1 MTLAESA
8 NWSFPTGVRF
18 GAGRIAE
25 IADACAAAGM
35 DRPLVVTD
43 PGMVELP
50 VLATLRDLLDGAS
63 VVHGLFSD
71 LRPNPLGS
79 DVDRGVDAFRAG
91 DHDGVIAFG
100 GGSALDVGK
109 LVAFMAGQSRPLWD
123 FEDVGDNWTRADAA
137 AIAPVVAVPTTAGTG
152 SEVGRAGVVINEA
165 EGRKFVAFHPGMLAR
180 VVICDPELT
189 VGLPPTLTVGTGID
203 AFSHCLEALCAP
215 GYHPMADGIAVE
227 GCRLVIDHL
236 PRVVADPADVDSRG
250 HMMAAAAMGA
260 VAFQKGLGAIHA
272 ISHPV
277 SVRWHTHHGMT
288 NAVLMPYVLEA
299 NGATITDRLDRLAAY
314 AGIDGGAGGLQRHI
328 LRWRDILDVP
338 HTLADLGAD
347 VSDAAAIASDAVKE
361 PPAAGNPRELTEDLA
376 AEIYT
381 AACTGELHATR

>member
-1 MTLAESA
+1 MTAA
-8 NWSFPTGVRF
+8 NWSFPTAIRF

-35 DRPLVVTD
+35 ARPLIVTD

-50 VLATLRDLLDGAS
+50 MLATLRAHLDADA
-63 VVHGLFSD
+63 VPHATFHE

-79 DVDRGVDAFRAG
+79 DVDRGVEAFRAG
-91 DHDGVIAFG
+91 GHDGVISFG

-109 LVAFMAGQSRPLWD
+109 LIAFMAGQTRPLWD
-123 FEDVGDNWTRADAA
+123 FEDVGDNWTRADAD

-152 SEVGRAGVVINEA
+152 SEVGRAGVVVNEA
-165 EGRKFVAFHPGMLAR
+165 EGRKFVAFHPGMLAA
-180 VVICDPELT
+180 VVIADPELT

-215 GYHPMADGIAVE
+215 GHHPMADGIAVE
-227 GCRLVIDHL
+227 GCRLVIENL
-236 PRVVADPADVDSRG
+236 PSVVADPGDIDARG
-250 HMMAAAAMGA
+250 QMMSAAAMGA

-288 NAVLMPYVLEA
+288 NAVLMPYVLDA
-299 NGATITDRLDRLAAY
+299 NAAHVADRLDRLADY
-314 AGIDGGAGGLQRHI
+314 CGIQGGGDGLRNHI
-328 LRWRDILDVP
+328 VGWRESLDVP
-338 HTLADLGAD
+338 NTLVDLGAD
-347 VSDAAAIASDAVKE
+347 PAAVDDIAADALLE
-361 PPAAGNPRELTEDLA
+361 PPAAGNPRPLTHHLA
-376 AEIYT
+376 AEIYL
-381 AACTGELHATR
+381 AACEGALHGPR

>member
-1 MTLAESA
+1 MTASA
-8 NWSFPTGVRF
+8 DWSFPTAIRF
-18 GAGRIAE
+18 GAGRVAE
-25 IADACAAAGM
+25 IADACATAGIA
-35 DRPLVVTD
+35 RPLVVTD
-43 PGMVELP
+43 PGMTDLP
-50 VLATLRDLLDGAS
+50 LLATLRTHLDDAGVAHD
-63 VVHGLFSD
+63 VFHD
-71 LRPNPLGS
+71 LRPNPLGR
-79 DVDRGVDAFRAG
+79 DVERGVDAFRAG
-91 DHDGVIAFG
+91 DHDGVISFG

-109 LVAFMAGQSRPLWD
+109 LVAFMAGQTRPLWD

-152 SEVGRAGVVINEA
+152 SEVGRAGVIVNEA
-165 EGRKFVAFHPGMLAR
+165 EGRKFVAFHPGMLAK

-189 VGLPPTLTVGTGID
+189 VGLPARLTVGTGID

-215 GYHPMADGIAVE
+215 GHHPMADGIAVE

-250 HMMAAAAMGA
+250 QMMAAAAMGA

-299 NGATITDRLDRLAAY
+299 NGATITDRLARLAAY
-314 AGIDGGAGGLQRHI
+314 AGIDDGAAGLQRHI

-338 HTLADLGAD
+338 HTLVELGAD
-347 VSDAAAIASDAVKE
+347 PGEADAIAADAVKE
-361 PPAAGNPRELTEDLA
+361 PPAAGNPRELTTDLA
-376 AEIYT
+376 AEIYA
-381 AACTGELHATR
+381 AACTGELHAS